1 MVEYETKM
9 AVAKSDPVSDGD
21 SIIINTAPEIEERRG
36 KFRIRKNGKLLK
48 FDTKEEAQK
57 ALKE

>member
-36 KFRIRKNGKLLK
+36 KFRIRKGGKLLK

>member
-21 SIIINTAPEIEERRG
+21 SIIVNTAPEIEERRG

-48 FDTKEEAQK
+48 FDTKEAAEK

>member
-1 MVEYETKM
+1 M
-9 AVAKSDPVSDGD
+9 AIPKSDPVSDGD

-36 KFRIRKNGKLLK
+36 KFRVRINGKLYK
-48 FDTKEEAQK
+48 FNTKEEAQK

>member
-36 KFRIRKNGKLLK
+36 KFRIRKGGRLLK
-48 FDTKEEAQK
+48 FDTKEAAEK

>member
-9 AVAKSDPVSDGD
+9 AVAKSDPVSEGD
-21 SIIINTAPEIEERRG
+21 AIIINTAPEIEERRG
-36 KFRIRKNGKLLK
+36 KFRVRINGKLYK
-48 FDTKEEAQK
+48 FNTKEEAQK